1 MVNSFATSVLCFIFV
16 INWSVFT
23 LTVQGYFLL
32 SVIKT
37 EFNSMLL
44 DNKIGKHPRAWLIFV
59 CEWFS
64 VCSFKTKATA
74 IYFNTACIYSYN
86 QLFRL
91 QHTLRPFE
99 TFRCELVAHTLVT
112 SDTQW
117 LEGKSVWCRSVL
129 GDLWQVFCALSPSAL
144 ISLRSELRYL
154 CGFNLNGSL
163 LIVQIE
169 PPPLVNKQY

>member
-1 MVNSFATSVLCFIFV
+1 M
-16 INWSVFT
+16 
-23 LTVQGYFLL
+23 
-32 SVIKT
+32 
-37 EFNSMLL
+37 
-44 DNKIGKHPRAWLIFV
+44 

-99 TFRCELVAHTLVT
+99 TFRCELVALTLVT

-144 ISLRSELRYL
+144 ILLRSELRYL

-169 PPPLVNKQY
+169 PPPPPSLTNNINNCIPCKMKQDTRKKLWNHLFPAHVVVYISSIRYCAHEKHHHWH